1 MILSVLNRMSWA
13 FLWLLPLAIQAL
25 AKTHEFHFDAS
36 LIKHS
41 PDGVYEREVIGIN
54 GQWPLPIIRVAR
66 HDRVKIH
73 LTNSMTDRNTSLHFH
88 GLFMKDKNSMDGP
101 EYVTQCPIPPG
112 HTFTYDF
119 NVDDQVGTYWYH
131 SHSGSQYSDG
141 LRGMFII
148 EEESRDL
155 YPFEFDQE
163 VPLSICDWYHAESLV
178 IMHEFLSRYNPT
190 GAEPIPQNSLF
201 NDTRNVTWNVEP
213 DTTYFLRIVN
223 MGMFVSQYLYIE
235 DHTFTIVEVDGVY
248 VKPVETESLYI
259 TVAQRYGVLVKT
271 KKNIKNK
278 AFRIVNAFDEPMLD
292 LVPDDLQV
300 ISTNYLQYG
309 HGDVEKPEPLANGKG
324 KFDELEASLDPYD
337 DFDLVPLLEDKIL
350 PDYDVQIV
358 LNFTMDNLGDGV
370 NYALFNDITY
380 TAPKVPTL
388 FSVLS
393 AGEFANNPAIYG
405 SNTNTHV
412 LQPGEI
418 IEIVLNNMDDGKHPF
433 HLHGHVFQTIFRS
446 EGDEDADEPEAYDPS
461 NPDFNKHPEYPMQR
475 DTVMV
480 NPNGFVKLR
489 FKADNPGVWFF
500 HCHVD
505 WHLEQ
510 GLAIVLVEDPEQIQK
525 RQGEIPPSH
534 FEACGKL
541 GISTKGNAA
550 GRFGPTEASWL
561 DLTGENLQTKP
572 LPPGFTP
579 KGYVA
584 LVVCALA
591 AVFGIYTIYIY
602 GMEDVNTEDA
612 EHMVQ
617 KLYKLLGEEGNSDP
631 EERVRLNEPSDGNE

>member
-1 MILSVLNRMSWA
+1 MFWS
-13 FLWLLPLAIQAL
+13 FFWLLTLAGLAL
-25 AKTHEFHFDAS
+25 AKTHEYNFDVA
-36 LIKHS
+36 LIKHN

-54 GQWPLPIIRVAR
+54 GQWPLPIIRVAKN
-66 HDRVKIH
+66 DRVKIH

-88 GLFMKDKNSMDGP
+88 GLFMTDNNAMDGP
-101 EYVTQCPIPPG
+101 EWVTQCPIPPG
-112 HTFTYDF
+112 HSFTYDF
-119 NVDDQVGTYWYH
+119 TVGDQVGTYWYH

-148 EEESRDL
+148 EEENLAD
-155 YPFEFDQE
+155 YPFTFDEE
-163 VPLSICDWYHAESLV
+163 VPLSITDYYHSESKD
-178 IMHEFLSRYNPT
+178 IMSKFLSRYNPT

-201 NDTRNVTWNVEP
+201 NDTRNVTWNVEA
-213 DTTYFLRIVN
+213 DKTYFLRIVN

-248 VKPVETESLYI
+248 VEPVETGSLYI

-271 KKNIKNK
+271 KKDIKDK

-309 HGDVEKPEPLANGKG
+309 HGDVKKPEPLANGKG
-324 KFDELEASLDPYD
+324 KFDELEASLNPFD
-337 DFDLVPLLEDKIL
+337 DFDLIPFLRKKLY
-350 PDYDVQIV
+350 PDHDVQIV

-370 NYALFNDITY
+370 NYALFNGVTY

-393 AGEFANNPAIYG
+393 AGEFANNVAIYG

-418 IEIVLNNMDDGKHPF
+418 VEIVLNNMDDGKHPF

-446 EGDEDADEPEAYDPS
+446 EGTEDADNPEVYDPS
-461 NPDFNKHPEYPMQR
+461 NDDYNKHPEYPMER

-480 NPNGFVKLR
+480 NSNGFVKLR

-510 GLAIVLVEDPEQIQK
+510 GLAIVLVEDPEQIQQK
-525 RQGEIPPSH
+525 QSEIPTSH
-534 FEACGKL
+534 REACEKL
-541 GISTKGNAA
+541 GIPVKGNAA
-550 GRFGPTEASWL
+550 GNYGETEASWL
-561 DLTGENLQTKP
+561 DLTGENLQFEP

-584 LVVCALA
+584 IVVCALA

-602 GMEDVNTEDA
+602 GMEDVNTENA

-617 KLYKLLGEEGNSDP
+617 KLYQLLGEQDRSDP
-631 EERVRLNEPSDGNE
+631 EERVRLNDPSESDQ